1 LTLLAGIF
9 INTTVAVQ
17 DWPDPPFSTPS
28 HQPPFI
34 EILNLSENQIVNS
47 NSLNLRFTVTKPSSW
62 ISGPTMTW
70 ITPGYICWGKITS
83 ISYVLDGF
91 QSNKTSANDPVVL
104 GLRVYDAPP
113 SRTLDFSIN
122 LTGLSDGLHSLIVRA
137 EGECLYSTGPGSW
150 SSTIVVGNSSE
161 TIFIVDTIPPTVT
174 LISPKINVY
183 NTTEIP
189 LNFIVSE
196 PSQIKYSLNAL
207 NNVTTEGNSTLS
219 GLSYGNHNITVYALD
234 AAGRTGAS
242 ETVSFTITKPEFFPI
257 VPVAAVVVIVIAL
270 AMVISLLLFRRHR
283 RTAMLS
289 K

>member
-1 LTLLAGIF
+1 MTLLSGIF

-17 DWPDPPFSTPS
+17 DWPDPPSSPNKLPPSVNVLTPS
-28 HQPPFI
+28 K
-34 EILNLSENQIVNS
+34 NQIVISTNIS
-47 NSLNLRFTVTKPSSW
+47 ITFTVNKPQSW
-62 ISGPTMTW
+62 ISGLEMTW
-70 ITPGYICWGKITS
+70 ITPGYLCWGKITS
-83 ISYVLDGF
+83 ISYVLDGV

-104 GLRVYDAPP
+104 GLRVYDEPP

-122 LTGLSDGLHSLIVRA
+122 LTGLSDGLHSLIVSA
-137 EGECLYSTGPGSW
+137 EGESLYSTGPGSW

-161 TIFIVDTIPPTVT
+161 TIFIVDTSPPTVT

-207 NNVTTEGNSTLS
+207 NNVTTVGNSTLS

-257 VPVAAVVVIVIAL
+257 VPVAAVAVVVIAL
-270 AMVISLLLFRRHR
+270 AMVFSLLLFRRHQK
-283 RTAMLS
+283 TSNLTQ
-289 K
+289 